1 MIKALQTSYNG
12 YSCRSRTEARWMVA
26 FDEAKIKYEY
36 EPQGFDLG
44 EVGCYLP
51 DFYLP
56 QVGMYA
62 EVKGRTFNLE
72 ELKKAKALAE
82 EAEKPVL
89 LLDGP
94 PERKAYWA
102 IVPEVFPEGCGYFK
116 MYDWYVSF
124 DGESFSVCD
133 YDIFEEN
140 NYWLDE
146 SRFFSNTG
154 WGCDSFPHSHNC
166 GYGLIDSDA
175 VVAARSARFE
185 HGESGSTR
193 EPISHWDKKKAEFAA
208 SGSLPVNIQR
218 SFIAMASLLTK
229 EEAAAIGGVSVR
241 ELNDYLR
248 YHPDGQGYLITAY
261 ESRLWENND

>member
-1 MIKALQTSYNG
+1 MIKSLQTSYNG

-36 EPQGFDLG
+36 ESQGFDLG

-56 QVGMYA
+56 QVEMYA
-62 EVKGRTFNLE
+62 EVKGRSFNLE
-72 ELKKAKALAE
+72 ELKKARALSE
-82 EAEKPVL
+82 ESLKSVL

-102 IVPEVFPEGCGYFK
+102 IVPEMKRPERWG
-116 MYDWYVSF
+116 WYEIF
-124 DGESFSVCD
+124 EGECFSACD
-133 YDIFEEN
+133 YDIFEGSN
-140 NYWLDE
+140 CWLDE
-146 SRFFSNTG
+146 GRFYSNKG
-154 WGCDSFPHSHNC
+154 YGCSGSFPRSHDC
-166 GYGLIDSDA
+166 GYDLMDSEA

-193 EPISHWDKKKAEFAA
+193 KPISYWDKKKAEFAA

-218 SFIAMASLLTK
+218 SFIAMSNLLTK

-248 YHPDGQGYLITAY
+248 WHPDAKDYLITAY
-261 ESRLWENND
+261 EFRPWENND